1 MALKPC
7 KSCKH
12 KVDISAKVCPSCGVA
27 DPGVTLGQKIGGF
40 VILVIIIAV
49 TVSMCS
55 RGNKD
60 EPVEKVSQSVATKA
74 YTITKDDFQEGR
86 PRKVEVV
93 LPKRVSDAELAEV
106 AKSVRADTKSKP
118 KTTFIGFRIEGQN
131 DKAYWANASFA
142 PDYKSSL
149 IGLSAQDYE
158 TLKGLDL
165 KEYPDRLGSWLRD
178 GALGHLVVLYKR
190 DGKYSMDQI
199 FASGGKNTYSY
210 RAKKLADGGL
220 RLDEPDNMFNEYYV
234 VDAKGNLQG
243 WGENGVYMT
252 LPPRPLL

>member
-60 EPVEKVSQSVATKA
+60 EPVEKVTQSVATKA

-106 AKSVRADTKSKP
+106 AKTVRADTKSKP

-131 DKAYWANASFA
+131 DKAYWANASFD
-142 PDYKSSL
+142 PDYKAL
-149 IGLSAQDYE
+149 IGLSAQDYQHFASSRPE
-158 TLKGLDL
+158 DL
-165 KEYPDRLGSWLRD
+165 PDKVGSWLRD
-178 GALGHLVVLYKR
+178 GALGH
-190 DGKYSMDQI
+190 GWFCTSET
-199 FASGGKNTYSY
+199 ANTPSTNF
-210 RAKKLADGGL
+210 
-220 RLDEPDNMFNEYYV
+220 P
-234 VDAKGNLQG
+234 
-243 WGENGVYMT
+243 
-252 LPPRPLL
+252 